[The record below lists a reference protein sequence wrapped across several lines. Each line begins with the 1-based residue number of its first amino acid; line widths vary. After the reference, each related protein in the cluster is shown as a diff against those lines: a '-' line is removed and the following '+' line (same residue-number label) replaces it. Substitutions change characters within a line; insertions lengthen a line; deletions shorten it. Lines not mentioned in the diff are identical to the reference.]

1 MRTKLFLVAAI
12 CLTLVLGSTTRSVHA
27 GLTTVPDDHI
37 QTVHKAL
44 KMCSAPQARDRRITV
59 RGYYRSGPE
68 TAGPVAVLG
77 ALFDSDAV
85 TLNAALPWNLTRYQ
99 GLTFFISNRDPLL
112 QSTLFDHATA
122 EIAPHSRLVI
132 GGLLHCLGPQSF
144 LQPEQLRIARLPWP
158 PRPVPVLKQILT
170 VHNAFKLC
178 IKHPAAQYTVTILG
192 FFARGLYFGPGDIA
206 LGALFDHPVEG
217 LDVANNDGWVPLQG
231 LRTVI
236 PGAVD
241 RIGKVGDRQ
250 TVLAAGRL
258 QCLNSYLAVRTIA
271 PEVPLASNR

>member
-27 GLTTVPDDHI
+27 GLTPVPDEHI
-37 QTVHKAL
+37 QTVHEAL

-59 RGYYRSGPE
+59 RGYYRNGPE
-68 TAGPVAVLG
+68 TAGPAAVLG
-77 ALFDSDAV
+77 ALFDSDTV
-85 TLNAALPWNLTRYQ
+85 PLDAALPWNLTRYH
-99 GLTFFISNRDPLL
+99 GLTFFILNRDPFL
-112 QSTLFDHATA
+112 QDPRLPP
-122 EIAPHSRLVI
+122 IAKHSRLVI
-132 GGLLHCLGPQSF
+132 SGRLHCLGPQSI
-144 LQPEQLRIARLPWP
+144 LQPKQLRIAGLPWP

-192 FFARGLYFGPGDIA
+192 FFARGPYFGPGDIV

>member
-27 GLTTVPDDHI
+27 GLTPVPDEHI
-37 QTVHKAL
+37 QTVHEAL

-59 RGYYRSGPE
+59 RGYYRNGPE
-68 TAGPVAVLG
+68 TAGPAAVLG
-77 ALFDSDAV
+77 ALFDSDTV
-85 TLNAALPWNLTRYQ
+85 PLDAALPWNLTRYH
-99 GLTFFISNRDPLL
+99 GLTFFILNRDPFL
-112 QSTLFDHATA
+112 QDPRLPPIAT
-122 EIAPHSRLVI
+122 HSRLVI
-132 GGLLHCLGPQSF
+132 SGRLHCLGPQSI
-144 LQPEQLRIARLPWP
+144 LQPKQLRIAGLPWP

-192 FFARGLYFGPGDIA
+192 FFARGLYFGPGDIV

>member
-1 MRTKLFLVAAI
+1 MRTKMPLVAAI
-12 CLTLVLGSTTRSVHA
+12 CLALVLGSTTRSVQA
-27 GLTTVPDDHI
+27 GFAPLPVEHI
-37 QTVHKAL
+37 QTVHESL
-44 KMCSAPQARDRRITV
+44 KMCSVPQARDRRITV
-59 RGYYRSGPE
+59 RGYYRNGPE

-85 TLNAALPWNLTRYQ
+85 PLDAALLWNLTRYH
-99 GLTFFISNRDPLL
+99 GLTFFISNRDPQTRNPLL
-112 QSTLFDHATA
+112 PPV
-122 EIAPHSRLVI
+122 APHSRLVI

-144 LQPEQLRIARLPWP
+144 LQPKQLRIARLPWP

-178 IKHPAAQYTVTILG
+178 IEHPAAQYTVTILG